1 MTDERRART
10 RTLIQLGGLI
20 ERSGLMDVLKIEVGQ
35 DLQQDPEAFNAV
47 AILSALL
54 GENAKTLLRISI
66 EDKAKWIEVGRD
78 ILKVNKQDG
87 NS

>member
-20 ERSGLMDVLKIEVGQ
+20 ERSGLMDALKIEVGQ
-35 DLQQDPEAFNAV
+35 DLQQDPEVFNAV

-54 GENAKTLLRISI
+54 NESSKTLSMGSS
-66 EDKAKWIEVGRD
+66 EDKAKWIDLGRD
-78 ILKVNKQDG
+78 ILKVNTKIWK
-87 NS
+87 